1 MTTAAE
7 LETWVREELSL
18 DEAQTVEIREMP
30 GTDPRCSPI
39 VTVVAIGGAA
49 GTVAAGGAGGTVATG
64 GAADTVAVGA
74 PAGAEAYSFHI
85 ERPLDEL
92 VRMDLVAALAFGGGH

>member
-7 LETWVREELSL
+7 LEVWVREELTL
-18 DEAQTVEIREMP
+18 DPAQTVDISELP

-39 VTVVAIGGAA
+39 VTAVAIGATADAA
-49 GTVAAGGAGGTVATG
+49 
-64 GAADTVAVGA
+64 
-74 PAGAEAYSFHI
+74 AYSFPI
-85 ERPLDEL
+85 ERALGEL

>member
-1 MTTAAE
+1 MTTAAQ

-18 DEAQTVEIREMP
+18 EDAQAVEIREMP

-39 VTVVAIGGAA
+39 VTE
-49 GTVAAGGAGGTVATG
+49 
-64 GAADTVAVGA
+64 VAVGA
-74 PAGAEAYSFHI
+74 AAGAEAYAFHI

>member
-7 LETWVREELSL
+7 LETWVREELRL
-18 DEAQTVEIREMP
+18 DDAQTVDITEMP

-39 VTVVAIGGAA
+39 VTQVSVGAA
-49 GTVAAGGAGGTVATG
+49 
-64 GAADTVAVGA
+64 
-74 PAGAEAYSFHI
+74 AGAEAYAFHI